1 MGMVDERITNRSN
14 GLEDPQIYAAA
25 KVEDPPYFR
34 GAPIIGSI
42 KEFHNNAPSLYLR
55 AFERYPHDDVVRLS
69 LGHYRNVYLVRGP
82 EYIEQVLRTNMENY
96 PKAGY
101 ELLEPLIGNGLLSNE
116 DPSFRQQQK
125 LMQPPLHGQ
134 DLKKLVPGMVHV
146 VEQTMESWGHRVSNG
161 ERVFEIEEEMTQL
174 TLGILTS
181 TLFGKNLYDLGPEVG
196 QALRFVLRH
205 GIQRTGNLLAPPY
218 SIPTPANRRYKKAL
232 RSLDRVVY
240 SLIDA
245 KRRRIAAESDSEQ
258 EDLLSKLITARD
270 EETNETMT
278 DRQLRDETMTLLT
291 AGHETTAK
299 ALCWTLYLLDQH
311 PEVRDNMRSEVR
323 NLMDRSQPTAE
334 VLSGPKE
341 REGTLQ
347 ETKRVFEESMRLYPP
362 VPHLARAVNNEDIMG
377 DYRVRGRAYV
387 ILSQFATHR
396 NPWLWENAETF
407 DPERFKERYARDRP
421 RYAYFPF
428 GGGIRSCIGNAF
440 AYTEAEIIL
449 SMIVDRF
456 ELSLVPGHPIDVDSA
471 FTLRPRYGLNMQV
484 VHAR

>member
-1 MGMVDERITNRSN
+1 MCRSN
-14 GLEDPQIYAAA
+14 GLQGPPIHTAA
-25 KVEDPPYFR
+25 KLKDPPLFR

-42 KEFHNNAPSLYLR
+42 KEFQENAPNLYLR
-55 AFERYPHDDVVRLS
+55 VFEQYPQDDVVRMR
-69 LGHYRNVYLVRGP
+69 LGYYRNVYLVRGP
-82 EYIEQVLRTNMENY
+82 AYIEQVLRTNMRNY

-116 DPSFRQQQK
+116 GPSFRQQQK
-125 LMQPPLHGQ
+125 LMQPPLHGES
-134 DLKKLVPGMVHV
+134 LTNLVPGMVQV
-146 VEQTMESWGHRVSNG
+146 VEDTMENWQHRVRNY
-161 ERVFEIEEEMTQL
+161 EQVFEIEEEMTQL

-196 QALRFVLRH
+196 EALRFVLRH
-205 GIQRTGNLLAPPY
+205 GIQRTGKLLAPPY
-218 SIPTPANRRYKKAL
+218 SIPTPGNQRYKKAL
-232 RSLDRVVY
+232 LTLDSVVY
-240 SLIDA
+240 SLIED
-245 KRRRIAAESDSEQ
+245 KRREIATEGGSKQ
-258 EDLLSKLITARD
+258 EDLLSKLIAARD
-270 EETNETMT
+270 EDTNETMT

-299 ALCWTLYLLDQH
+299 ALCWTLYLLDRH
-311 PEVRDNMRSEVR
+311 PEVRDNVRSEVR

-347 ETKRVFEESMRLYPP
+347 ETKRAFEESMRLYPP
-362 VPHLARAVNNEDIMG
+362 VPHLARAVKQEDRMG
-377 DYRVRGRAYV
+377 EYRVRRGAYV

-407 DPERFKERYARDRP
+407 DPKRFKERSSQDRP

-428 GGGIRSCIGNAF
+428 GGGMRSCIGSAF
-440 AYTEAEIIL
+440 AYMEAEIVL

-456 ELSLVPGHPIDVDSA
+456 DLSLMPGHPVDTDST
-471 FTLRPRYGLNMQV
+471 FTLRPRYGFKMRVNR
-484 VHAR
+484 AS